1 MQPTHVISD
10 RSEIFIRRHIQS
22 KMTDT
27 QEETMIEALRK
38 VDAHGDVAPRHVQ
51 DPMTMVLR
59 KKAIQANLMRWDDS
73 SGRYVLT
80 CTGRSRISTR
90 NYVAGAIVR
99 FKMRNGRGDG
109 ATRAKGG

>member
-1 MQPTHVISD
+1 MQPTRLISD
-10 RSEIFIRRHIQS
+10 RSEIFIRHHTHS

-73 SGRYVLT
+73 SGKQRSL
-80 CTGRSRISTR
+80 CIDLHRPQPNQHAEPHGRRHR
-90 NYVAGAIVR
+90 AI
-99 FKMRNGRGDG
+99 
-109 ATRAKGG
+109 

>member
-1 MQPTHVISD
+1 MQRTGVVSD
-10 RSEIFIRRHIQS
+10 RSEIFIQRHTQS
-22 KMTDT
+22 NMTDP

-38 VDAHGDVAPRHVQ
+38 VDAHGDVAACHVQ

-80 CTGRSRISTR
+80 CTGRSQISTR
-90 NYVAGAIVR
+90 NHVASAIVQ
-99 FKMRNGRGDG
+99 FKIQNGRGNG
-109 ATRAKGG
+109 ATRAKGS